1 MGLLDDTLFE
11 TSYELVLFNNI
22 KRYLNEYRNELI
34 REKNIEFKG
43 YYKSPLNNEDIF
55 ICVSKKHLHSDNI
68 SIILVPKRYYSQY
81 HYPKDFTYLQNTYSK
96 IRSAHNMTPFK
107 LLTYADMSR
116 HIHELREQ
124 PFLTTKHI
132 SECQY

>member
-1 MGLLDDTLFE
+1 MGLLDNTLFE
-11 TSYELVLFNNI
+11 TSYELVLFDNI
-22 KRYLNEYRNELI
+22 KRYLNKYRSELV

-55 ICVSKKHLHSDNI
+55 ICMSKKHLHSDNI

-81 HYPKDFTYLQNTYSK
+81 HYPKDFTYLQNTYCK
-96 IRSAHNMTPFK
+96 IRSAHNITPFK
-107 LLTYADMSR
+107 LTYADISR
-116 HIHELREQ
+116 HTRELREQ

>member
-1 MGLLDDTLFE
+1 MGLLDNTLFE
-11 TSYELVLFNNI
+11 TSYELVLFDNI
-22 KRYLNEYRNELI
+22 KRYLNKYRGELV

-43 YYKSPLNNEDIF
+43 HYKSPLNNEDVF
-55 ICVSKKHLHSDNI
+55 ICMSKKHLHSDNI

-96 IRSAHNMTPFK
+96 IRSAHNIHPFK
-107 LLTYADMSR
+107 LTYADISR
-116 HIHELREQ
+116 RTRELREQ